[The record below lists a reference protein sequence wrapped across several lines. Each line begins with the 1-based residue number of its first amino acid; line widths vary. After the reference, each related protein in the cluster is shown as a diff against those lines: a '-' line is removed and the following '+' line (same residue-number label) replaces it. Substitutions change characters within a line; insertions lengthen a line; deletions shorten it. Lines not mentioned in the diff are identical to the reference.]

1 MTRTTWRG
9 LTLAL
14 LIGASASALTVAPAL
29 AQTQATQAA
38 KPAAAQ
44 ISNGTLAHPWMD
56 KSLDADKRADLVL
69 KAMTNDEKFT
79 VIFGYFGA
87 DMQPKYTR
95 VPDSLPGSA
104 GYVRGVPRLGIP
116 AQYQTD
122 AGIGVA
128 TQGSAKAFRERTA
141 LPSGMATTA
150 TWNPELAFKGGA
162 MIGKEA
168 RDSGFNVQLAGG
180 VNLVREPR
188 NGRNFEYGGE
198 DPLLA
203 GTMVAAQIKG
213 IQSNNII
220 STIKHY
226 ALNGQ
231 ETGRFVHS
239 TNISD
244 AAARTSDLLAF
255 QIAIEQSDPHSVMC
269 AYNRVNAIYACEND
283 WLLNTVLKK
292 DWGYKGYVMSDWGA
306 DHSAAK
312 AANAGLDQESA
323 GEAFDKQPFFGAPLK
338 ADLAAGKVSQAR
350 IDDMAR
356 RVLRALFASGAVDH
370 PLTGAPLALPEAT
383 LAAHAKITQAD
394 AEEGIVL
401 LKNDGDL
408 LPLAKTA
415 KTIAVIGAHADVGVL
430 SGGGS
435 SQVYPVG
442 GRAVQGLE
450 PKTWPGPVIYYPSS
464 PLKALQARYP
474 GAKVVYDDGT
484 DPARAA
490 KLAAESELAIV
501 FADQWTTESVDVE
514 NLSLPKNQDA
524 TIDAVASA
532 NKKTVVVL
540 ITGGPVLM
548 PWLDKVGAVVEA
560 WFPGTA
566 GGEAIARVLTGEVDA
581 SGRLPVTF
589 PKSVAELPRPKLD
602 GDPKKPDDLFDIN
615 YDIEGAAVG
624 YKWYDLKKIEP
635 LFPFGYGLSYTKFA
649 YSNLTA
655 SAAGDKVTVS
665 FDVKNVG
672 ARAGKD
678 VPQVYVGPKAGGWEA
693 PKRLAGFKK
702 VELAPGATQR
712 VTVTVDPRLL
722 ATWDGKAHGW
732 SIAAGQYDI
741 ALGASSRAIAS
752 TAEVTLAA
760 RSLPVSPASK

>member
-1 MTRTTWRG
+1 MIRTTWPS

-14 LIGASASALTVAPAL
+14 LIGASASALTVAPAQ
-29 AQTQATQAA
+29 AQAQAA
-38 KPAAAQ
+38 KPA
-44 ISNGTLAHPWMD
+44 TLPARPWLD
-56 KSLDADKRADLVL
+56 AKLDADRRADLAL
-69 KAMTNDEKFT
+69 AAMTNDEKFT
-79 VIFGYFGA
+79 LIFGYFGA
-87 DMQPKYTR
+87 DLKPKYTR
-95 VPDSLPGSA
+95 HPDSLEASA
-104 GYVRGVPRLGIP
+104 GYVAGVPRLGIP
-116 AQYQTD
+116 GQHQTD
-122 AGIGVA
+122 AGVGVA
-128 TQGSAKAFRERTA
+128 TQGAHQGLRERTA
-141 LPSGMATTA
+141 LPSGMATAA
-150 TWNPELAFKGGA
+150 TWNPELAEKGGA

-180 VNLVREPR
+180 VNLMREPR

-198 DPLLA
+198 DPWLA
-203 GTMVAAQIKG
+203 GTMVAAQIRG
-213 IQSNNII
+213 IQSNHII

-231 ETGRFVHS
+231 ETGRFVVS
-239 TNISD
+239 SNIGD

-255 QIAIEQSDPHSVMC
+255 QFAIEQSDPHSVMC
-269 AYNRVNAIYACEND
+269 SYNRVNGTYACEND

-306 DHSAAK
+306 DHSSAK

-323 GEAFDKQPFFGAPLK
+323 GDAFDKQPFFAAPLK
-338 ADLAAGKVSQAR
+338 ADLAAGRVSQAR

-356 RVLRALFASGAVDH
+356 RVLRAMFASGLVDH
-370 PLTGAPLALPEAT
+370 PVASPGPVSLPAAT

-415 KTIAVIGAHADVGVL
+415 KTIAVIGAHADVGVI

-435 SQVYPVG
+435 SQVYPAG
-442 GRAVQGLE
+442 GRAVKGLE
-450 PKTWPGPVIYYPSS
+450 PAYWPGPVIYYPSS

-474 GAKVVYDDGT
+474 DAKVVYDDGT

-490 KLAAESELAIV
+490 KLAAQSDLALV
-501 FADQWTTESVDVE
+501 FADQWTTESVDAPD
-514 NLSLPKNQDA
+514 LSLPKNQDA

-532 NKKTVVVL
+532 NGKTVVVL
-540 ITGGPVLM
+540 LTGGPVAM

-560 WFPGTA
+560 WYPGTA

-581 SGRLPVTF
+581 SGRLPVSF
-589 PKSVAELPRPKLD
+589 PRSVADLPRPALD
-602 GDPKKPDDLFDIN
+602 GAGKPEGEMFDTN

-635 LFPFGYGLSYTKFA
+635 LFPFGHGLSYSKFA

-655 SAAGDKVTVS
+655 SAAGDRVTVS
-665 FDVKNVG
+665 FDVKNIG

-678 VPQVYVGPKAGGWEA
+678 VPQVYVGPKAGANGVSWEA

-702 VELAPGATQR
+702 VALAPGATQR
-712 VTVTVDPRLL
+712 VTLTVDPRLL
-722 ATWDGKAHGW
+722 AVWDEKAHGW
-732 SIAAGQYDI
+732 SIAAGQYDV
-741 ALGASSRAIAS
+741 ALGSSSRALSS
-752 TAEVTLAA
+752 TAQVTLAA
-760 RSLPVSPASK
+760 RSLPVSPAGK

>member
-1 MTRTTWRG
+1 MTWKTWRG

-14 LIGASASALTVAPAL
+14 MISASASALNGPAL
-29 AQTQATQAA
+29 AQATT
-38 KPAAAQ
+38 PAA
-44 ISNGTLAHPWMD
+44 SSKNPWLD
-56 KSLDADKRADLVL
+56 ARLDADRRADLAL
-69 KAMTNDEKFT
+69 AAMTNDEKFT

-95 VPDSLPGSA
+95 HPDSLDASA
-104 GYVRGVPRLGIP
+104 GYVPGVPRLGIP
-116 AQYQTD
+116 GQWQTD
-122 AGIGVA
+122 AGVGVA
-128 TQGSAKAFRERTA
+128 TQGARQDLRQRTA
-141 LPSGMATTA
+141 LPAGIATAA
-150 TWNPELAFKGGA
+150 TWNPELAEKGGV

-198 DPLLA
+198 DPWLA
-203 GTMVAAQIKG
+203 GVMVGAQIRG
-213 IQSNNII
+213 IQSNKII

-226 ALNGQ
+226 ALNAQ
-231 ETGRFVHS
+231 ETGRFVVS
-239 TNISD
+239 SNIGE

-255 QIAIEQSDPHSVMC
+255 QFAIEQSDPHSVMC
-269 AYNRVNAIYACEND
+269 AYNRYNGTYACEND

-306 DHSAAK
+306 AHSSAK

-323 GEAFDKQPFFGAPLK
+323 GDAFDKQPFFAAPLK
-338 ADLAAGKVSQAR
+338 ADLAAGRVSQAR

-370 PLTGAPLALPEAT
+370 PVPKPTSHDLPAAT
-383 LAAHAKITQAD
+383 LAAHAKVTQAD

-435 SQVYPVG
+435 SQVYPAG
-442 GRAVQGLE
+442 GRAVKGLE
-450 PKTWPGPVIYYPSS
+450 PATWPGPVIYYPSS

-474 GAKVVYDDGT
+474 NARIVYDDGT

-490 KLAAESELAIV
+490 KLAAESELALV

-514 NLSLPKNQDA
+514 TLNLPKNQDA

-540 ITGGPVLM
+540 ITGGPVVM

-560 WFPGTA
+560 WYPGTA

-589 PKSVAELPRPKLD
+589 PKSVADLPRPKLD
-602 GDPKKPDDLFDIN
+602 GDPKKPDDLFDVN

-635 LFPFGYGLSYTKFA
+635 LFAFGHGLSYSRFA
-649 YSNLTA
+649 YSNLK
-655 SAAGDKVTVS
+655 AAAVGDKVTVS

-678 VPQVYVGPKAGGWEA
+678 VPQVYVSPKAGGWEA
-693 PKRLAGFKK
+693 PKRLAAFKK
-702 VELAPGATQR
+702 VSLAPGATQR
-712 VTVTVDPRLL
+712 VTLTVDPRLL
-722 ATWDGKAHGW
+722 ATWDEKAHGW
-732 SIAAGQYDI
+732 SIAAGQYDV
-741 ALGASSRAIAS
+741 ALGSSSRTL
-752 TAEVTLAA
+752 TATTPVTLAGA
-760 RSLPVSPASK
+760 KLPVSPANR

>member
-14 LIGASASALTVAPAL
+14 LIGASAPALTATAAL
-29 AQTQATQAA
+29 AQAPAGAPSARPWLDA
-38 KPAAAQ
+38 K
-44 ISNGTLAHPWMD
+44 
-56 KSLDADKRADLVL
+56 LDADKRADLAVT
-69 KAMTNDEKFT
+69 AMTNDEKFT

-95 VPDSLPGSA
+95 HPDSLDASA
-104 GYVRGVPRLGIP
+104 GYVPGVPRLGIP
-116 AQYQTD
+116 GQWQTD
-122 AGIGVA
+122 AGVGVA
-128 TQGSAKAFRERTA
+128 TQGARQDLRARTA
-141 LPSGMATTA
+141 LPAGIATAA
-150 TWNPELAFKGGA
+150 TWNPELAEQGGA

-198 DPLLA
+198 DPWLA
-203 GTMVAAQIKG
+203 GVMVAAQIRG
-213 IQSNNII
+213 IQSNKII

-226 ALNGQ
+226 ALNAQ
-231 ETGRFVHS
+231 ETGRFVAS
-239 TNISD
+239 SNIGE

-255 QIAIEQSDPHSVMC
+255 QFAIEQSDPHSVMC
-269 AYNRVNAIYACEND
+269 AYNRFNGTYACEND

-306 DHSAAK
+306 AHSSAK

-323 GEAFDKQPFFGAPLK
+323 GDAFDKQPFFAAPLK
-338 ADLAAGKVSQAR
+338 ADLAAGRVSQAR

-370 PLTGAPLALPEAT
+370 PVPKPTSHDLPAAT

-435 SQVYPVG
+435 SQVYPAG
-442 GRAVQGLE
+442 GRAVKGLE
-450 PKTWPGPVIYYPSS
+450 PATWPGPVIYYPSS
-464 PLKALQARYP
+464 PLKALRARYP
-474 GAKVVYDDGT
+474 NAKVVYDDGT

-490 KLAAESELAIV
+490 KLAAESELALV

-514 NLSLPKNQDA
+514 TLNLPKNQDA

-540 ITGGPVLM
+540 ITGGPVVM

-560 WFPGTA
+560 WYPGTA

-589 PKSVAELPRPKLD
+589 PKSVADLPRPKLD
-602 GDPKKPDDLFDIN
+602 GDPKKPEDLFDVN

-635 LFPFGYGLSYTKFA
+635 LFPFGHGLSYSKFA
-649 YSNLTA
+649 YSNLKA
-655 SAAGDKVTVS
+655 SATGEKVTVS
-665 FDVKNVG
+665 FDIKNVG

-678 VPQVYVGPKAGGWEA
+678 VPQVYVSPKAGGWEA
-693 PKRLAGFKK
+693 PKRLAAFKK
-702 VELAPGATQR
+702 VSLAPGAVQR
-712 VTVTVDPRLL
+712 VTLTVDPRLL
-722 ATWDGKAHGW
+722 ATWDEKARGW
-732 SIAAGQYDI
+732 SIAAGQYDV
-741 ALGASSRAIAS
+741 ALGSSSRTLVAN
-752 TAEVTLAA
+752 TPVTLT
-760 RSLPVSPASK
+760 SIQLPVSPSGR

>member
-9 LTLAL
+9 LSLAL
-14 LIGASASALTVAPAL
+14 LISASACALTVAPAL
-29 AQTQATQAA
+29 AETAAKTPAKQPAAA
-38 KPAAAQ
+38 KPA
-44 ISNGTLAHPWMD
+44 HPW
-56 KSLDADKRADLVL
+56 LDPKLTADQRADLAL

-79 VIFGYFGA
+79 VIFGYFGS
-87 DMQPKYTR
+87 DMKPKYTR
-95 VPDSLPGSA
+95 HPDSLDASA
-104 GYVRGVPRLGIP
+104 GYVVGVPRLGIP
-116 AQYQTD
+116 GQYQTD
-122 AGIGVA
+122 AGVGVA
-128 TQGSAKAFRERTA
+128 TQGSHQDLRPRTA
-141 LPSGMATTA
+141 LPAGIATAA
-150 TWNPELAFKGGA
+150 TWNPELAQQGGA

-180 VNLVREPR
+180 INLMREPR

-198 DPLLA
+198 DPWLA
-203 GTMVAAQIKG
+203 GTMVAAQIRG
-213 IQSNNII
+213 IQSNHIV

-226 ALNGQ
+226 ALNAQ
-231 ETGRFVHS
+231 ETGRFVVS
-239 TNISD
+239 SNIGE

-255 QIAIEQSDPHSVMC
+255 QFAIEQSNPHSVMC
-269 AYNRVNAIYACEND
+269 AYNRVNGTYACEND

-306 DHSAAK
+306 DHSSAK

-323 GEAFDKQPFFGAPLK
+323 GDAFDKQPFFAAPLK
-338 ADLAAGKVSQAR
+338 ADLAAGRVSQAR

-356 RVLRALFASGAVDH
+356 RVLRAMFASGLVDH
-370 PLTGAPLALPEAT
+370 PVASPGPDKLPAAT
-383 LAAHAKITQAD
+383 LADHAKVTQAD

-435 SQVYPVG
+435 SQVYPDG
-442 GRAVQGLE
+442 GRAVQGLQ
-450 PKTWPGPVIYYPSS
+450 PASWPGPVIYYPSS
-464 PLKALQARYP
+464 PLKALAKRYP
-474 GAKVVYDDGT
+474 AAKLVYDDGT
-484 DPARAA
+484 DPVRAA
-490 KLAAESELAIV
+490 KLAAESDLALV
-501 FADQWTTESVDVE
+501 FADQWTTESVDAE
-514 NLSLPKNQDA
+514 SLSLPKNQDA

-532 NKKTVVVL
+532 NRKTVVVL
-540 ITGGPVLM
+540 LTGGPVLM

-560 WFPGTA
+560 WYPGTA
-566 GGEAIARVLTGEVDA
+566 GGEAIAQVLTGEVDA
-581 SGRLPVTF
+581 SGRLPVSF
-589 PKSVAELPRPKLD
+589 PKSVADLPRPKLD
-602 GDPKKPDDLFDIN
+602 GDPTKPDDLFDVN

-624 YKWYDLKKIEP
+624 YKWYDLKQIAP
-635 LFPFGYGLSYTKFA
+635 LFPFGHGLSYTKFA

-655 SAAGDKVTVS
+655 SAAGDKVTVG

-678 VPQVYVGPKAGGWEA
+678 VPQVYVSPKAGGWEA

-702 VELAPGATQR
+702 VALAPGATQR
-712 VTVTVDPRLL
+712 VTLTVDPRLL
-722 ATWDGKAHGW
+722 AVWDDKAHGW

-741 ALGASSRAIAS
+741 ALGSSSRALAS
-752 TAEVTLAA
+752 TAQVTLAA
-760 RSLPVSPASK
+760 RSLPVSPAGQ

>member
-1 MTRTTWRG
+1 MTRTTWRS

-14 LIGASASALTVAPAL
+14 LIGASASTLTTAAL
-29 AQTQATQAA
+29 AQTV
-38 KPAAAQ
+38 KPDAAAP
-44 ISNGTLAHPWMD
+44 GHPWLNA
-56 KSLDADKRADLVL
+56 KLDADERADLAL
-69 KAMTNDEKFT
+69 AAMTNDEKFIL
-79 VIFGYFGA
+79 IFGYFGA

-95 VPDSLPGSA
+95 HPDSLDASA
-104 GYVRGVPRLGIP
+104 GYVAGLPRLGIP
-116 AQYQTD
+116 AQWQTD
-122 AGIGVA
+122 AGVGVA
-128 TQGSAKAFRERTA
+128 TQGAKQGLRERTA
-141 LPSGMATTA
+141 LPAGIATAA
-150 TWNPELAFKGGA
+150 TWNPELAEKGGA

-198 DPLLA
+198 DPWLA
-203 GTMVAAQIKG
+203 GVMVGAQIRG
-213 IQSNNII
+213 IQSNKII

-226 ALNGQ
+226 ALNAQ
-231 ETGRFVHS
+231 ETGRFVLS
-239 TNISD
+239 ADIGE
-244 AAARTSDLLAF
+244 AAARMSDLLAF
-255 QIAIEQSDPHSVMC
+255 QFAIEQSNPHSVMC
-269 AYNRVNAIYACEND
+269 AYNRYNGTYACENE

-306 DHSAAK
+306 DHSSAV

-323 GEAFDKQPFFGAPLK
+323 GEAFDKQPWFDAPLK
-338 ADLAAGKVSQAR
+338 ADLAAGRVSQAR
-350 IDDMAR
+350 IDEMAR
-356 RVLRALFASGAVDH
+356 RVLRAMFASGVVDH
-370 PLTGAPLALPEAT
+370 PVSKPSGPDLPAST
-383 LAAHAKITQAD
+383 LAAHAKVTQAD
-394 AEEGIVL
+394 AEEGVVL

-408 LPLAKTA
+408 LPLAKAA
-415 KTIAVIGAHADVGVL
+415 KTIAVIGANADVGVL

-435 SQVYPVG
+435 SQVYPAG
-442 GRAVQGLE
+442 GRAVKGLE
-450 PKTWPGPVIYYPSS
+450 PATWPGPVIYYPSS

-474 GAKVVYDDGT
+474 DAKVVYDDGT

-514 NLSLPKNQDA
+514 TLNLPKNQDA

-560 WFPGTA
+560 WYPGTA

-589 PKSVAELPRPKLD
+589 PKTVADLPRPKLD
-602 GDPKKPDDLFDIN
+602 GDPKKPEEMFDVN

-635 LFPFGYGLSYTKFA
+635 LFPFGHGLSYTKFA

-655 SAAGDKVTVS
+655 SAAGDSLTVS
-665 FDVKNVG
+665 FDIKNVG
-672 ARAGKD
+672 GRPGKD
-678 VPQVYVGPKAGGWEA
+678 VPQVYVSPKAGGWEA
-693 PKRLAGFKK
+693 PKRLAAFQK
-702 VELAPGATQR
+702 VTLAPGATRR
-712 VTVTVDPRLL
+712 VTLQVDPRLL
-722 ATWDGKAHGW
+722 ATWDEKARAW
-732 SIAAGQYDI
+732 SIAAGQYDV
-741 ALGASSRAIAS
+741 ALGASSRALAV
-752 TAEVTLAA
+752 TVPVTLTAQT
-760 RSLPVSPASK
+760 LPVSPKAK

>member
-1 MTRTTWRG
+1 MTRTTWRS
-9 LTLAL
+9 LQLAL
-14 LIGASASALTVAPAL
+14 LIGASIPALAVAPAM
-29 AQTQATQAA
+29 AQAA
-38 KPAAAQ
+38 KKPAAA
-44 ISNGTLAHPWMD
+44 APARPWLNP
-56 KSLDADKRADLVL
+56 KLSADARADAAL

-79 VIFGYFGA
+79 VIFGYFGS
-87 DMQPKYTR
+87 DMKPKYTR
-95 VPDSLPGSA
+95 HKDSHEASA
-104 GYVRGVPRLGIP
+104 GYVAGVPRLGIP
-116 AQYQTD
+116 GQWQTD
-122 AGIGVA
+122 AGVGVA
-128 TQGSAKAFRERTA
+128 TQGSHQDLRGRTA

-180 VNLVREPR
+180 VNLMREPR

-213 IQSNNII
+213 IQSNHII

-231 ETGRFVHS
+231 ETGRFVVS
-239 TNISD
+239 SNIDD

-255 QIAIEQSDPHSVMC
+255 QFAIEQSDPHSVMC
-269 AYNRVNAIYACEND
+269 AYNRVNSVYACESD

-323 GEAFDKQPFFGAPLK
+323 GEAFDKEAFFGAPLK
-338 ADLAAGKVSQAR
+338 ADLAAGRVSQAR

-356 RVLRALFASGAVDH
+356 RVLRAMFASGLVEH
-370 PLTGAPLALPEAT
+370 PVVNPAPVNLPAAT

-408 LPLAKTA
+408 LPIAKSA
-415 KTIAVIGAHADVGVL
+415 KTIAVIGAHSDVGVL

-435 SQVYPVG
+435 SQVYPAG
-442 GRAVQGLE
+442 GRAVKGLE
-450 PKTWPGPVIYYPSS
+450 PATWPGPVIYYPSS

-484 DPARAA
+484 DAARAA
-490 KLAAESELAIV
+490 KLAAASDLAVV
-501 FADQWTTESVDVE
+501 FADQWTTESWDVKDL
-514 NLSLPKNQDA
+514 NLPRDQDA

-540 ITGGPVLM
+540 ITGGPVVM

-566 GGEAIARVLTGEVDA
+566 GGEAIARVLSGEIDA
-581 SGRLPVTF
+581 TGRLPVSF
-589 PKSVAELPRPKLD
+589 PKSVADLPRPKLD
-602 GDPKKPDDLFDIN
+602 GVGKAEGEMFDVDYN
-615 YDIEGAAVG
+615 VEGAAVG

-655 SAAGDKVTVS
+655 TAAGDKVTVS

-672 ARAGKD
+672 GRAGKD
-678 VPQVYVGPKAGGWEA
+678 VPQVYVAPKAGGWEA

-702 VELAPGATQR
+702 VSLAPGATQR
-712 VTVTVDPRLL
+712 VTLTVDPRLL

-732 SIAAGQYDI
+732 QIAAGQYDI
-741 ALGASSRAIAS
+741 ALGASSRALSS
-752 TAEVTLAA
+752 TAQVTLAA
-760 RSLPVSPASK
+760 RSLPVSPAGK

>member
-9 LTLAL
+9 LQLAL
-14 LIGASASALTVAPAL
+14 LIGASASALTAAPAL
-29 AQTQATQAA
+29 ADAA
-38 KPAAAQ
+38 KKPAAAP
-44 ISNGTLAHPWMD
+44 AHPWLNA
-56 KSLDADKRADLVL
+56 KLSADARADLAV

-79 VIFGYFGA
+79 VIFGYFGS
-87 DMQPKYTR
+87 DMKPKYER
-95 VPDSLPGSA
+95 HKDSHEASA
-104 GYVRGVPRLGIP
+104 GYVAGVPRLGIP
-116 AQYQTD
+116 GQWQTD
-122 AGIGVA
+122 AGVGVA
-128 TQGSAKAFRERTA
+128 TQGSHQDLRARTA
-141 LPSGMATTA
+141 LPSGLATAA

-180 VNLVREPR
+180 VNLMREPR

-198 DPLLA
+198 DPWLA
-203 GTMVAAQIKG
+203 GAMVAAQIKG
-213 IQSNNII
+213 IQSNHII

-231 ETGRFVHS
+231 ETGRFVVS
-239 TNISD
+239 SNIDD

-255 QIAIEQSDPHSVMC
+255 QFAIEQSDPHSVMC
-269 AYNRVNAIYACEND
+269 AYNRVNGDYACEND

-323 GEAFDKQPFFGAPLK
+323 GDAFDKQPFFAAPLK
-338 ADLAAGKVSQAR
+338 ADLASGKVSQTR

-356 RVLRALFASGAVDH
+356 RVLRAMFASGLVEHPVVNPAPVD
-370 PLTGAPLALPEAT
+370 LPAAT
-383 LAAHAKITQAD
+383 LAAHAKVTQAD
-394 AEEGIVL
+394 AEEAIVL
-401 LKNDGDL
+401 LKNDGGL
-408 LPLAKTA
+408 LPIAKTA
-415 KTIAVIGAHADVGVL
+415 RTIAVIGAHSDVGVL

-435 SQVYPVG
+435 SQVYPAG
-442 GRAVQGLE
+442 GRAVKGLE
-450 PKTWPGPVIYYPSS
+450 PATWPGPVIYYPSS

-490 KLAAESELAIV
+490 KLAAASDLAVV
-501 FADQWTTESVDVE
+501 FADQWTTESQDVAD
-514 NLSLPKNQDA
+514 LSLPRNQDA

-540 ITGGPVLM
+540 ITGGPVVM

-566 GGEAIARVLTGEVDA
+566 GGEAIARVLSGEVDA
-581 SGRLPVTF
+581 TGRLPVSF
-589 PKSVAELPRPKLD
+589 PRSVADLPRPKLD
-602 GDPKKPDDLFDIN
+602 GVGKAEGEMFDVDYN
-615 YDIEGAAVG
+615 VEGAAVG

-635 LFPFGYGLSYTKFA
+635 LFPFGYGLSYTQFA

-655 SAAGDKVTVS
+655 TAAGDKVTVS

-702 VELAPGATQR
+702 VSLAPGATQR
-712 VTVTVDPRLL
+712 VTLTVDPRLL

-741 ALGASSRAIAS
+741 ALGASSRALSS
-752 TAEVTLAA
+752 TAQVTLAA
-760 RSLPVSPASK
+760 RNLPVSPAGK

>member
-1 MTRTTWRG
+1 MTRTTWRS

-14 LIGASASALTVAPAL
+14 MIGAAIPALTTAPAL
-29 AQTQATQAA
+29 AQTSAS
-38 KPAAAQ
+38 KPAQ
-44 ISNGTLAHPWMD
+44 PWLNP
-56 KSLDADKRADLVL
+56 KLDAGKRAELAL
-69 KAMTNDEKFT
+69 AAMTSDEKFT

-87 DMQPKYTR
+87 DQKPKYTR
-95 VPDSLPGSA
+95 HPDSRDASA
-104 GYVRGVPRLGIP
+104 GYIAGVPRLGIP
-116 AQYQTD
+116 GQWQTD
-122 AGIGVA
+122 AGVGVA
-128 TQGSAKAFRERTA
+128 TQGTRQGLRERTA

-150 TWNPELAFKGGA
+150 TWNPELAQQGGA

-198 DPLLA
+198 DPWLA
-203 GTMVAAQIKG
+203 GVMVAAQIRG
-213 IQSNNII
+213 IQSNHIV

-231 ETGRFVHS
+231 ETGRFYHS

-255 QIAIEQSDPHSVMC
+255 QFAIEQSDPHSVMC
-269 AYNRVNAIYACEND
+269 AYNRVNSVYACENN

-306 DHSAAK
+306 DHSSAK
-312 AANAGLDQESA
+312 AANAGLDQQSA
-323 GEAFDKQPFFGAPLK
+323 GEAFDKQPWFGDPLK
-338 ADLAAGKVSQAR
+338 ADLAAGRVSQAR

-370 PLTGAPLALPEAT
+370 PLGAAPDSLPAAT

-401 LKNDGDL
+401 LKNGGGL

-435 SQVYPVG
+435 SQVYPAG

-450 PKTWPGPVIYYPSS
+450 PATWPGPMIYYPSS
-464 PLKALQARYP
+464 PLKALQVRYP
-474 GAKVVYDDGT
+474 DAKVVYDDGT

-490 KLAAESELAIV
+490 KLAAESDLALV
-501 FADQWTTESVDVE
+501 FADQWTTESWDVAT
-514 NLSLPKNQDA
+514 LDLPKNQDA
-524 TIDAVASA
+524 TIEAVAAA
-532 NKKTVVVL
+532 NTKTVVVL

-589 PKSVAELPRPKLD
+589 PRSVADLPRPKLD
-602 GDPKKPDDLFDIN
+602 GDPKKPEELFDID

-635 LFPFGYGLSYTKFA
+635 LFAFGHGLSYTTFA
-649 YSNLTA
+649 YSNLKA

-665 FDVKNVG
+665 FDVKNTG

-702 VELAPGATQR
+702 VSLAPGATER
-712 VTVTVDPRLL
+712 VTLTVDPRLL

-732 SIAAGQYDI
+732 SIAAGAYDVS
-741 ALGASSRAIAS
+741 LGASSRAITS

-760 RSLPVSPASK
+760 KSLSVAGK

>member
-1 MTRTTWRG
+1 MTWKTWRG

-14 LIGASASALTVAPAL
+14 MISASASALNGPAL
-29 AQTQATQAA
+29 AQATT
-38 KPAAAQ
+38 PAA
-44 ISNGTLAHPWMD
+44 SSKHPWLD
-56 KSLDADKRADLVL
+56 ARLDADRRADLAL
-69 KAMTNDEKFT
+69 AAMTNDEKFT

-95 VPDSLPGSA
+95 HPDSLDASA
-104 GYVRGVPRLGIP
+104 GYVPGVPRLGIP
-116 AQYQTD
+116 GQWQTD
-122 AGIGVA
+122 AGVGVA
-128 TQGSAKAFRERTA
+128 TQGARQDLRQRTA
-141 LPSGMATTA
+141 LPAGIATAA
-150 TWNPELAFKGGA
+150 TWNPELAEKGGA

-198 DPLLA
+198 DPWLA
-203 GTMVAAQIKG
+203 GVMVGAQIRG
-213 IQSNNII
+213 IQSNKII

-226 ALNGQ
+226 ALNAQ
-231 ETGRFVHS
+231 ETGRFVVS
-239 TNISD
+239 SNIGE

-255 QIAIEQSDPHSVMC
+255 QFAIEQSDPHSVMC
-269 AYNRVNAIYACEND
+269 AYNRYNGTYACEND

-306 DHSAAK
+306 AHSSAK

-323 GEAFDKQPFFGAPLK
+323 GDAFDKQPFFAAPLK
-338 ADLAAGKVSQAR
+338 ADLAAGRVSQAR

-370 PLTGAPLALPEAT
+370 PVPKPTSHDLPAAT
-383 LAAHAKITQAD
+383 LAAHAKVTQAD

-435 SQVYPVG
+435 SQVYPAG
-442 GRAVQGLE
+442 GRAVKGLE
-450 PKTWPGPVIYYPSS
+450 PATWPGPVIYYPSS

-474 GAKVVYDDGT
+474 NARIVYDDGT

-490 KLAAESELAIV
+490 KLAAESELALV

-514 NLSLPKNQDA
+514 TLNLPKNQDA

-540 ITGGPVLM
+540 ITGGPVVM

-560 WFPGTA
+560 WYPGTA

-589 PKSVAELPRPKLD
+589 PKSVADLPRPKLD
-602 GDPKKPDDLFDIN
+602 GDPKKPDDLFDVN

-635 LFPFGYGLSYTKFA
+635 LFAFGHGLSYSRFA
-649 YSNLTA
+649 YSNLK
-655 SAAGDKVTVS
+655 AAAVGDKVTVS

-678 VPQVYVGPKAGGWEA
+678 VPQVYVSPKAGGWEA
-693 PKRLAGFKK
+693 PKRLAAFKK
-702 VELAPGATQR
+702 VSLAPGATQR
-712 VTVTVDPRLL
+712 VTLTVDPRLL
-722 ATWDGKAHGW
+722 ATWDEKAHGW
-732 SIAAGQYDI
+732 SIAAGQYDV
-741 ALGASSRAIAS
+741 ALGSSSRTL
-752 TAEVTLAA
+752 TATTPVTLAGA
-760 RSLPVSPASK
+760 KLPVSPANR